1 MSTTTK
7 PPKREPRPK
16 LVDHDKGVEAIVA
29 EHEWKDTPRNRE
41 RAENELAQVRLRTIG
56 QEIEA
61 QAADIVNDVMRFAQ
75 VKPGEEAPSQ
85 EMIEKYGEELAYEK
99 FRRMQAGML
108 PAKDC
113 PVALRV
119 AMNVHTAAMRIRG
132 EQQAPKLHV
141 QVANL
146 TIKEVSF
153 PTLQVTR

>member
-29 EHEWKDTPRNRE
+29 ANEWNDTPRNRE
-41 RAENELAQVRLRTIG
+41 RAENELAQVRLRSIG

-61 QAADIVNDVMRFAQ
+61 KAADIMADVLSFAQ
-75 VKPGEEAPSQ
+75 VKPGQATPTQ
-85 EMIEKYGEELAYEK
+85 EMIDAYGETVAYEK
-99 FRRMQAGML
+99 FRRMQAGVL

-119 AMNVHTAAMRIRG
+119 AMNIHTAAMRIRG
-132 EQQAPKLHV
+132 EQQTPRLHV
-141 QVANL
+141 QVANMV
-146 TIKEVSF
+146 IKEVSF
-153 PTLQVTR
+153 PTLQVTK